1 MPIVQCLEKFSCT
14 SDLSSRRRCAWNN
27 FIGYDVKELRDKPFI
42 NFISPEDLD
51 VATET
56 INHIIQ
62 GNNVFDVA
70 VSLTCKSG
78 DTVGIQFSAVSKGD
92 TWFWFAKKQLVDA

>member
-1 MPIVQCLEKFSCT
+1 M
-14 SDLSSRRRCAWNN
+14 
-27 FIGYDVKELRDKPFI
+27 
-42 NFISPEDLD
+42 
-51 VATET
+51 ATET